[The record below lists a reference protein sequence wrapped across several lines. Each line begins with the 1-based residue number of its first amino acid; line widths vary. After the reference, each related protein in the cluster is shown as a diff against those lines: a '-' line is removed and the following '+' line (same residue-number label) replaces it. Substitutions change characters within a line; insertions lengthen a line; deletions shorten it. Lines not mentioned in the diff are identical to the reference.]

1 MSSRRSA
8 LPSHVNDS
16 ALRGGCAL
24 AIMLKAPAEGRVK
37 TRLTPPLT
45 ARAAADLSRCMIRDT
60 AENIA
65 GVCHSTPA
73 TGVAVYT
80 PAGEE
85 AAIDPLLPSGFGR
98 VLQRGDGFGDRL
110 AHAAT
115 DLFDAGFSSLCL
127 IDSDSPTLPSSILA
141 TAVRALEADGDRVVI
156 AGADDG
162 GYCLIGLKARH
173 PEVFQDIDW
182 STSKVRTQ
190 TIDRAHAAGLSVL
203 ELPDWYDVD
212 DGQSLARL
220 CQHLLGDRATN
231 GYPAPHT
238 RRFLFDHRDELE
250 AIIGDWRRTSV
261 EADAR

>member
-8 LPSHVNDS
+8 LPSVVNGS
-16 ALRGGCAL
+16 ARRGGCAL
-24 AIMLKAPAEGRVK
+24 AIMLKAPVEGRVK

-45 ARAAADLSRCMIRDT
+45 ARAATDLSRCMIRDT

-65 GVCHSTPA
+65 GVCRTASA

-85 AAIDPLLPSGFGR
+85 AAIDPLLPSGFVR
-98 VLQRGDGFGDRL
+98 VVQRGDGFGDRL
-110 AHAAT
+110 TAAAA
-115 DLFDAGFSSLCL
+115 DLLDAGFSSLCL
-127 IDSDSPTLPSSILA
+127 IDSDSPTLPSTTLA
-141 TAVRALEADGDRVVI
+141 AAVHALEAEGDRVVI

-173 PEVFQDIDW
+173 PEVFQHIDW
-182 STSKVRTQ
+182 STSKVRRQ
-190 TIDRAHAAGLSVL
+190 TIDRAEQAGLSVT

-212 DGQSLARL
+212 DGESLARL
-220 CQHLLGDRATN
+220 CRHLLGDRATN

-238 RRFLFDHRDELE
+238 RRFLFNHRDQLG
-250 AIIGDWRRTSV
+250 AIGSWRTSV